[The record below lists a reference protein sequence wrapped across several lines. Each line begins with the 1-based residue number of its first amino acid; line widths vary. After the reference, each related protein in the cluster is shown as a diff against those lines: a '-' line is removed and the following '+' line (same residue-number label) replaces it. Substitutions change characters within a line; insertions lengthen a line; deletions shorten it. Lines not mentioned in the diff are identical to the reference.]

1 MSLFRGLK
9 PFWDSSGL
17 GASEDFADIN
27 TVSRPILQSSFFKKH
42 SPKGDF
48 FRRFRQHYKWNAQII
63 PVYEWEGLLYV
74 ATDMS
79 DLLET
84 PPKDWPGNWVL
95 IEASSSDLENVW
107 NELSSTQ
114 TGIQAEAETGALDL
128 SDVDLTELPDL
139 GDLADLGTIPDLGE
153 LPDLPALEDL
163 TALPDLSDETVPRAA
178 VAPAQSQKNPSKDL
192 SKTPPKI
199 PLKTSVQESLKQ
211 SSAKKAAAEPGG
223 AGSLDDLPDFSLDD
237 SDQTKP
243 VIPDLKAAVA
253 KLQAVSS
260 ETSVEDLFAPEAPR
274 KNPTP
279 AKAGEMEDLE
289 ALMSEADNVPS
300 GEPGKIPTDEAPVA
314 SDMLE
319 GLSASV
325 GPVKLSR
332 AESAALAQSEADAVG
347 STSSADQTA
356 TVNLKKVEPA
366 SGKKSQGL
374 AALMKSDAPEKKTDV
389 SSLFATPPA
398 TGNLQKME
406 QVVPPIPTE
415 ENFEEVPEDTLPPIP
430 RPSIL
435 KHQESSAKSAVKP
448 AVQGLSKPKPVPN
461 AKPSM
466 PEKLVSK
473 GGPSI
478 VMPANAGASLVSPV
492 EDENLESSDSKLV
505 FAVGSSPSSSGGLVG
520 SSSSTESSG
529 SSTGS
534 SASNDPFEALG
545 QSAAASEL
553 GPDLLDASE
562 LPPPPMTDELTP
574 TPSPKVSMDADIP
587 NEERLI
593 LDQLPKVYQR
603 SFLAVKAGNSLRIVS
618 WPNNLDQQ
626 VSGKD
631 KDFSL
636 NTPSPFRIAVRTEK
650 AYHGYLVQT
659 PFMTQ
664 FLAGWNEGHYPE
676 TFSVVPVRSD
686 NNVVA
691 FILSLGSKEAD
702 KKAILQ
708 IVEKAADTI
717 GKKWA
722 KLSPVL
728 LKAA

>member
-1 MSLFRGLK
+1 MGSLGFGLKLSVFRGLK
-9 PFWDSSGL
+9 PFWDGSGL
-17 GASEDFADIN
+17 GASEDFADIS

-84 PPKDWPGNWVL
+84 PPKDWPSNWVL
-95 IEASSSDLENVW
+95 IEASSNDLENVW

-114 TGIQAEAETGALDL
+114 TGIQTETQTEALDL

-139 GDLADLGTIPDLGE
+139 GSVPNLGGLPEIPE
-153 LPDLPALEDL
+153 LEEIP
-163 TALPDLSDETVPRAA
+163 TLPDLSEETVPRAA
-178 VAPAQSQKNPSKDL
+178 VAP
-192 SKTPPKI
+192 KI
-199 PLKTSVQESLKQ
+199 PLKTAVQTALHQ
-211 SSAKKAAAEPGG
+211 TSAKKNVSGSKDH
-223 AGSLDDLPDFSLDD
+223 AGLDDLPDFSLDD

-243 VIPDLKAAVA
+243 VIPDLKSAVA
-253 KLQAVSS
+253 KLQPVSTEAS
-260 ETSVEDLFAPEAPR
+260 MEDLFAPETPAKKPA
-274 KNPTP
+274 P
-279 AKAGEMEDLE
+279 AKAGELEDLE
-289 ALMSEADNVPS
+289 ALMSESENAPS
-300 GEPGKIPTDEAPVA
+300 GEPGKLPTDEAPAA

-332 AESAALAQSEADAVG
+332 AETAALAQTEADAANKKAEG
-347 STSSADQTA
+347 NS
-356 TVNLKKVEPA
+356 LK
-366 SGKKSQGL
+366 L
-374 AALMKSDAPEKKTDV
+374 
-389 SSLFATPPA
+389 
-398 TGNLQKME
+398 E
-406 QVVPPIPTE
+406 QVVPPIPTM

-435 KHQESSAKSAVKP
+435 KHQESAAKPVVKSAGHAP
-448 AVQGLSKPKPVPN
+448 APSKPLQNV
-461 AKPSM
+461 KPSM

-478 VMPANAGASLVSPV
+478 VMPAKAGASLVSPV
-492 EDENLESSDSKLV
+492 DDDESDSSA
-505 FAVGSSPSSSGGLVG
+505 FEANASAGAPSS
-520 SSSSTESSG
+520 
-529 SSTGS
+529 
-534 SASNDPFEALG
+534 DPFEELNQAPAVA
-545 QSAAASEL
+545 QL
-553 GPDLLDASE
+553 GPDVSDVSE
-562 LPPPPMTDELTP
+562 LPPLPMSDELTP
-574 TPSPKVSMDADIP
+574 TPSPKVSMEGDIP

-618 WPNNLDQQ
+618 WPKNLDLQ

-676 TFSVVPVRSD
+676 TFSVVPVKSD

-691 FILSLGSKEAD
+691 FILSLGNKEAD
-702 KKAILQ
+702 KKSILQ
-708 IVEKAADTI
+708 VVEKAADTI